1 MNESGQGIREIR
13 VTPAGLVDLIG
24 LVDGGSIN
32 NNMAKEVL
40 AEMFISGRSADAIVA
55 NKGLA
60 QISDEAEIAR
70 LVEATLRDNPEQVAS
85 YLQGK
90 EGLRGWFVGQVMQ
103 ATRGKAN
110 PKLVNRTLTQ
120 QLEKLRDS
128 HT

>member
-1 MNESGQGIREIR
+1 MLNTLFGLMNESGQGIREIK

-24 LVDGGSIN
+24 LVDEGSIN
-32 NNMAKEVL
+32 NNTAKEVL
-40 AEMFISGRSADAIVA
+40 AEMFISGRSAETIVA

-110 PKLVNRTLTQ
+110 PKLVNT
-120 QLEKLRDS
+120 EC
-128 HT
+128 